1 MAALSP
7 QYTFTANVAATQ
19 ITWPLADA
27 KTGLCILRSTGSF
40 GSGTLTITGTLD
52 GTNFYTLATQ
62 TAAGQSKFNW
72 VGGNLYYTVT
82 GSTTP
87 AVFFTVHSAT
97 ASQ

>member
-1 MAALSP
+1 MSVLSP
-7 QYTFTANVAATQ
+7 QYSFTANTAATQ
-19 ITWPLADA
+19 LAWPLPDN

-40 GSGTLTITGTLD
+40 GSGTLTITGSLD
-52 GTNFYTLATQ
+52 GTNFYTLASQ

-72 VGGNLYYTVT
+72 VGGALYYTVT